1 MLKEFANFRGWMVL
15 EHFITHSDSEICI
28 KELARR
34 LKISSMTAKQYCDLL
49 EGGGI
54 LEAERKGLA
63 KFFRLRNRDPVVKMW
78 KRTVMLQKIRDCGVE
93 GAINNPFYVYGSSTC
108 GEFTEKS
115 DIDIFIIEIRKFDRE
130 SAERNLRK
138 AGREINIKA
147 VPYNEIG
154 EFKKRNRE
162 FAEGVRK
169 GVLFGDEAYGL

>member
-1 MLKEFANFRGWMVL
+1 MVL
-15 EHFITHSDSEICI
+15 EHFIWHSDSETCI
-28 KELARR
+28 KGLARK

-49 EGGGI
+49 EEGGM

-63 KFFRLRNRDPVVKMW
+63 KFFRLRNKDPVVKMW
-78 KRTVMLQKIRDCGVE
+78 KKAVMLQKIRDCGVE
-93 GAINNPFYVYGSSTC
+93 GAINNPFYIYGSSAS

-115 DIDIFIIEIRKFDRE
+115 DIDIFIIEIRKFDRD
-130 SAERNLRK
+130 SVERNLRK

-154 EFKKRNRE
+154 EFKKKSRE
-162 FAEGVRK
+162 FADGVRK